1 MHIDA
6 GITPALKEAR
16 YRSKARGVIEDRRA
30 KTKRRQR
37 KGDISHSLYVLETW
51 IVIAS

>member
-16 YRSKARGVIEDRRA
+16 YKGERVIENN
-30 KTKRRQR
+30 TK
-37 KGDISHSLYVLETW
+37 KDWNSEISPADMY
-51 IVIAS
+51 

>member
-16 YRSKARGVIEDRRA
+16 YKGERVIKSRR
-30 KTKRRQR
+30 KNKN
-37 KGDISHSLYVLETW
+37 KNSEIETTR
-51 IVIAS
+51 